1 MLSPRSE
8 AIYYAKRDRVLQRER
23 ARLAEKE
30 TWKQRN
36 VAREQTLERAMRSK
50 TKSGTRAR
58 NFETRADAIVRRALT
73 KLNPKFGR
81 LLPELSSSAMDEYIV
96 KESDRLIG
104 NMRNSDLSTVIAIL
118 DDFVD
123 DTLDAMPL
131 EPEALEEFLF
141 NLRERVLWGQVEQKI
156 PGAHRM
162 YQLYYLPRF
171 KRNHTTSIE
180 EIPQQNVDETLD
192 ALFEVRWTCG

>member
-1 MLSPRSE
+1 MLSPTSE
-8 AIYYAKRDRVLQRER
+8 AIYYAKRDIVLQRER

-36 VAREQTLERAMRSK
+36 VARQQTLERAMRSK

-81 LLPELSSSAMDEYIV
+81 LFPELSSSAMDEYIV
-96 KESDRLIG
+96 KESSRLID
-104 NMRNSDLSTVIAIL
+104 NMRNDDFIAIL

-192 ALFEVRWTCG
+192 ALFEVRWTCD

>member
-1 MLSPRSE
+1 MLSPTSE
-8 AIYYAKRDRVLQRER
+8 AIYYAKRDIVLQRER

-36 VAREQTLERAMRSK
+36 VARQQTLERAMRSK

-96 KESDRLIG
+96 KESSRLID
-104 NMRNSDLSTVIAIL
+104 NMRNDDFIAIL

-192 ALFEVRWTCG
+192 ALFEVRWTCD